1 MAFTMSGGGA
11 ICIVLAREG
20 TDDRKGMSVSLIS
33 RKGGR
38 RGAKL
43 AAVFAGTL
51 LSYLV
56 VTAVPAMAASTC
68 DNVALAARLDVMVGT
83 DDDVA
88 LRDWGGT
95 YEFSVNGGPFAACG
109 GVPTAGNVV
118 WINVTGSDA
127 GNEVFYLLEPGAVF
141 EGLNGE
147 SMTVDLGNGTD
158 AFHFAWGDAPGQLGS
173 DPFPGV
179 GAYTALGTAADGTQV
194 GSANCY
200 GCGGAGSALVR
211 LDDAEHIV
219 VDGDNGAAADELDA
233 AAWWLAA
240 TDVLPGTAD
249 DIPASDSPFRQD
261 VTFNA
266 GNGDDWFQSGDGNDT
281 YLGGPGDDDVVYW
294 EASQGVVVDLAAG
307 TATGMGTDALSD
319 VQNVWGSDWDDTIT
333 GSGLNNE
340 LRAGPGDDVVSGG
353 GGNDFVVGGPDDDVV
368 AGGAGNDDVY
378 GGPGDDVLVED
389 AAANGADYLNGGTV
403 AFGPDGYDVLDYSA
417 RTNPLYV
424 EHNGGPNSGEG
435 GCPTAVTCED
445 DEIAPT
451 FSEFWLGSGADEFVG
466 AGVDEWVVPGLGDDI
481 VDGNG
486 DSCPGVG
493 CGDTL
498 DLSASAT
505 SAVFDLINGTATSDQ
520 GTETIEDI
528 ESAVGTDAD
537 DTMIIDENSPFV
549 DFWGGDG
556 VDTVDGSQAM
566 DDLFIYLW
574 DLGNGK
580 EVENAI
586 GGAGDDTIEG
596 NEMANML
603 WGGDGNDWID
613 GLFGNDWIDGG
624 AGNDAMT
631 GGAGADTLS
640 FQASPNGVVV
650 DNQLGFAAGYGD
662 DAIDFF
668 EIIFGSAYDDEII
681 AGQTQFSANQRI
693 VAGTGDDIIVGSNSS
708 DLLKGG
714 GGNDNI
720 RGGQGDDDLMGAG
733 GDDYL
738 SGSQGD
744 DYLKGGKGTDTGNG
758 GKGDDVCK
766 GVEFPKSC

>member
-1 MAFTMSGGGA
+1 
-11 ICIVLAREG
+11 
-20 TDDRKGMSVSLIS
+20 
-33 RKGGR
+33 
-38 RGAKL
+38 
-43 AAVFAGTL
+43 
-51 LSYLV
+51 
-56 VTAVPAMAASTC
+56 
-68 DNVALAARLDVMVGT
+68 
-83 DDDVA
+83 
-88 LRDWGGT
+88 
-95 YEFSVNGGPFAACG
+95 
-109 GVPTAGNVV
+109 
-118 WINVTGSDA
+118 
-127 GNEVFYLLEPGAVF
+127 
-141 EGLNGE
+141 
-147 SMTVDLGNGTD
+147 
-158 AFHFAWGDAPGQLGS
+158 
-173 DPFPGV
+173 
-179 GAYTALGTAADGTQV
+179 
-194 GSANCY
+194 
-200 GCGGAGSALVR
+200 
-211 LDDAEHIV
+211 
-219 VDGDNGAAADELDA
+219 
-233 AAWWLAA
+233 
-240 TDVLPGTAD
+240 
-249 DIPASDSPFRQD
+249 
-261 VTFNA
+261 
-266 GNGDDWFQSGDGNDT
+266 
-281 YLGGPGDDDVVYW
+281 
-294 EASQGVVVDLAAG
+294 
-307 TATGMGTDALSD
+307 
-319 VQNVWGSDWDDTIT
+319 
-333 GSGLNNE
+333 
-340 LRAGPGDDVVSGG
+340 
-353 GGNDFVVGGPDDDVV
+353 
-368 AGGAGNDDVY
+368 
-378 GGPGDDVLVED
+378 
-389 AAANGADYLNGGTV
+389 
-403 AFGPDGYDVLDYSA
+403 VLDYSA

-445 DEIAPT
+445 DEVAAS
-451 FSEFWLGSGADEFVG
+451 FSEFWLGAGADEFVG
-466 AGVDEWVVPGLGDDI
+466 AGVDEWIVPGTGDDVI
-481 VDGNG
+481 DGNG
-486 DSCPGVG
+486 AD
-493 CGDTL
+493 DTL

-505 SAVFDLINGTATSDQ
+505 GAVIDLINGTATSDQ

-537 DTMIIDENSPFV
+537 DTMIIDEFSPFV

-566 DDLFIYLW
+566 DDLFIDLSV
-574 DLGNGK
+574 LGNGK

-586 GGAGDDTIEG
+586 GGAGDDDIYG

-758 GKGDDVCK
+758 GKGADVCK